1 MFKDSNDINEKAV
14 IGFMSFLVMVIFAIA
29 DIATGYFGKDLVVN
43 EFIFNSFMILT
54 LGAFGFSSVDKFT
67 NKKKQ
72 EDNEEQKINRIRDC
86 S

>member
-1 MFKDSNDINEKAV
+1 MKMFKDSNDINEKAV

-43 EFIFNSFMILT
+43 EFIFNAFMILT
-54 LGAFGFSSVDKFT
+54 LGAFGFSSIDKFT

-72 EDNEEQKINRIRDC
+72 EDNEE
-86 S
+86 

>member
-1 MFKDSNDINEKAV
+1 MKNRKLTELEIVAKYGQANPK
-14 IGFMSFLVMVIFAIA
+14 G
-29 DIATGYFGKDLVVN
+29 TGYFGKDLVVN

-72 EDNEEQKINRIRDC
+72 QDNE
-86 S
+86 

>member
-1 MFKDSNDINEKAV
+1 MKMFKDSNDINEKAV

-54 LGAFGFSSVDKFT
+54 LGAFGFSSIDKFT
-67 NKKKQ
+67 NKKQQ
-72 EDNEEQKINRIRDC
+72 EENE
-86 S
+86 

>member
-29 DIATGYFGKDLVVN
+29 DIFTGYFGKDLVIN

-54 LGAFGFSSVDKFT
+54 LGAFGFSSIDKFT
-67 NKKKQ
+67 NNKKQ
-72 EDNEEQKINRIRDC
+72 KDEE
-86 S
+86 

>member
-67 NKKKQ
+67 NTKKQ
-72 EDNEEQKINRIRDC
+72 QDNEE
-86 S
+86 

>member
-1 MFKDSNDINEKAV
+1 MKMFKDSNDINEKAV

-43 EFIFNSFMILT
+43 EFIFNAFMILT

-72 EDNEEQKINRIRDC
+72 QDNE
-86 S
+86 

>member
-54 LGAFGFSSVDKFT
+54 LGAFGFSSIDKFT
-67 NKKKQ
+67 NKKQ
-72 EDNEEQKINRIRDC
+72 QQDNEE
-86 S
+86 

>member
-72 EDNEEQKINRIRDC
+72 QDNEEQKINRIRDC

>member
-1 MFKDSNDINEKAV
+1 MKMFKDSNDINEKAV

-54 LGAFGFSSVDKFT
+54 LGAFGFSSIDKFT
-67 NKKKQ
+67 NTKKQ
-72 EDNEEQKINRIRDC
+72 QDNEE
-86 S
+86 

>member
-14 IGFMSFLVMVIFAIA
+14 IGFMSCLVMVIFAIA

-54 LGAFGFSSVDKFT
+54 LGAFGFSSIDKFT

-72 EDNEEQKINRIRDC
+72 EENEE
-86 S
+86 

>member
-1 MFKDSNDINEKAV
+1 MKMFKDSNDINEKAV

-67 NKKKQ
+67 NTKKQ
-72 EDNEEQKINRIRDC
+72 QDNEE
-86 S
+86 

>member
-1 MFKDSNDINEKAV
+1 MKMFKDSNDINEKAV
-14 IGFMSFLVMVIFAIA
+14 IGFMSFLVMVVFAIA
-29 DIATGYFGKDLVVN
+29 DIMTGYFGKDLVVN

-72 EDNEEQKINRIRDC
+72 QDNEE
-86 S
+86 